1 MKRTIALRDHTFW
14 IEGKP
19 RFLYAGELQT
29 IHIIGPARVKIPSPP
44 TFHQNFINSIDE
56 VLNAF

>member
-19 RFLYAGELQT
+19 RFLCAGELQT
-29 IHIIGPARVKIPSPP
+29 LHIIGPAR
-44 TFHQNFINSIDE
+44 
-56 VLNAF
+56 